1 MFSVL
6 TYFEGKRLEKN
17 VLISGFTFVKD
28 AVRLDYPVVESIR
41 SALPIVDEY
50 IVNAGDCTDDTIE
63 IIRNIRD
70 PKIRIIETNWNPE
83 RFVDG
88 ITYADQT
95 DIALDHCSY
104 PWCLYLQADE
114 VIHEQD
120 FKKIVSAMEKYD
132 SRDDV
137 DGLLFHY
144 NHFWGNYDRVHR
156 GHNWY
161 DMDIRALKNNRN
173 IKSWKDAQ
181 SFRKNGK
188 KLRVVDSGAWIYHYG
203 WVRHPEVMRK
213 KTIVM
218 DSYYHDDEWMK
229 KRHSDSGRPWDYG
242 PLDRVPVFNG
252 THPEVMR
259 NRISEKDWNAEDYSD
274 PDNPP
279 DLEHLR
285 LSCRIHSGLEKFIGR
300 KIGGYTNWIQVNT

>member
-1 MFSVL
+1 M
-6 TYFEGKRLEKN
+6 
-17 VLISGFTFVKD
+17 ISGFTFVRD
-28 AVRLDYPVVESIR
+28 AIRLDYPVVESIK

-50 IVNAGDCTDDTIE
+50 IINAGDCTDDTIE
-63 IIRNIRD
+63 IIRNIGD
-70 PKIRIIETNWNPE
+70 PKIRIIKTDWNPE

-95 DIALDHCSY
+95 NIALDQCSY

-120 FKKIVSAMEKYD
+120 FQRILSTMEKYD

-156 GHNWY
+156 SHNWY
-161 DMDIRALKNNRN
+161 DMDIRAFKNNRN
-173 IKSWKDAQ
+173 IRSWKDAQ

-188 KLRVVDSGAWIYHYG
+188 KLRVVDCEAWIYHYG

-213 KTIVM
+213 KTIIM
-218 DSYYHDDEWMK
+218 DSFYHDDEWMK
-229 KRHSDSGRPWDYG
+229 KKHSDSHSPWDYG

-252 THPEVMR
+252 THPEIMQ

-274 PDNPP
+274 PNNPP

-285 LSCRIHSGLEKFIGR
+285 LSCRIHSALEKFIGR
-300 KIGGYTNWIQVNT
+300 KIGGYSNWIQVNT

>member
-1 MFSVL
+1 M
-6 TYFEGKRLEKN
+6 
-17 VLISGFTFVKD
+17 ISGFTFVRD
-28 AVRLDYPVVESIR
+28 AIRLDYPVVESIR

-50 IVNAGDCTDDTIE
+50 IVNAGDCTDDTID
-63 IIRNIRD
+63 IIRDIGD

-95 DIALDHCSY
+95 NIALDLCSY

-120 FKKIVSAMEKYD
+120 FQKILGAMEKYD
-132 SRDDV
+132 SRNDV

-144 NHFWGNYDRVHR
+144 NHFWGSYDRVHR

-161 DMDIRALKNNRN
+161 DMDIRAFKNNRN
-173 IKSWKDAQ
+173 IRSWKDAQ
-181 SFRKNGK
+181 SFRKDGK
-188 KLRVVDSGAWIYHYG
+188 KLRVVDCGAWIYHYG

-229 KRHSDSGRPWDYG
+229 KKHSDSGKPWDYG

-252 THPEVMR
+252 THPEIMR

-285 LSCRIHSGLEKFIGR
+285 LSCRIHSALEKLIRR
-300 KIGGYTNWIQVNT
+300 KVGGYSNWIQVKT